1 MMHSE
6 LFIRYFLDNLRNKS
20 RLLHHMRRMI
30 ASIRSD
36 RVCGSVINREL
47 SCVERNHGVK
57 KEMTKI

>member
-20 RLLHHMRRMI
+20 RLLHHKRRMI

-36 RVCGSVINREL
+36 RACGPVIYREI
-47 SCVERNHGVK
+47 SCVKRNHGVK
-57 KEMTKI
+57 KDI